1 MLKIKELFQLHLKKN
16 INVLIFFLLSSFLL
30 GNIFGLNSKFFLFQ
44 SPEILLFFVPLLI
57 EILNLL
63 TYNFKQKFSNR
74 NRIFILVII
83 SIRRGFFLG
92 IFIEAFKLGS

>member
-1 MLKIKELFQLHLKKN
+1 MLKIKQLFQLHLKKN
-16 INVLIFFLLSSFLL
+16 INVLIFFIFSSFLL
-30 GNIFGLNSKFFLFQ
+30 GNIFGLNSKFLLFQ
-44 SPEILLFFVPLLI
+44 SPEIFLFFVPLLI

-63 TYNFKQKFSNR
+63 TYNFQQKFSNK
-74 NRIFILVII
+74 IFLLVMT